1 MQVRLINFDKVKI
14 SDKNYN
20 SDKMDLMLTFDGLGQ
35 ITRVP
40 TF

>member
-1 MQVRLINFDKVKI
+1 MLVRLMNFDKVKI

-20 SDKMDLMLTFDGLGQ
+20 CDKMDLMLTFDGLGK
-35 ITRVP
+35 IARVP